1 MTLFREK
8 VLPLHRNREGILF
21 YSDSFSTYAA
31 SVAQL
36 VRAHDC

>member
-1 MTLFREK
+1 MMIDKKKSPTFVPAFQNGRK
-8 VLPLHRNREGILF
+8 KN
-21 YSDSFSTYAA
+21 A

>member
-1 MTLFREK
+1 MKNNRFFICHFDFLMYLCSVLEK
-8 VLPLHRNREGILF
+8 E
-21 YSDSFSTYAA
+21 A

>member
-1 MTLFREK
+1 MNYELFCNFAAAKRDGEPN
-8 VLPLHRNREGILF
+8 PLKL
-21 YSDSFSTYAA
+21 APA